1 MRMIKILLID
11 DEVMIRTGIRTS
23 IDWMSYGMEIA
34 GEASNGQEGLEKAI
48 ELEPDIILIDVRMP
62 VMNGLEFTKIIR
74 ERMPE
79 VKIVI
84 ISGYDDFKYAREA
97 LHLGV
102 SEYLLKPVGAEEL
115 ISILQKQCQEIVE
128 ERDELNRERALKN
141 VFEENLVYMQS
152 RFMNSIFKREY
163 QEEADIAEKSKKLK
177 IAFPQSAY
185 QVIVIDIDDFYLITE
200 SLSDKERDDL
210 KHMVKNI
217 AEEVLKPLTN
227 STVYFSEFDYLI
239 GVIDL
244 KNGMQ
249 SSVNGLYQEIRN
261 CVKNYQR
268 LTVTIG
274 ISNKYEGASK
284 IPDAYNEAVLALRSK
299 VVKGK
304 DRIIDINQVDKADKA
319 APVIYPSSEEKEILG
334 HLKTMDTDNLNK
346 VIGKICAGLS
356 ASKVDDVQI
365 KDICLRLI
373 IISAS
378 YLDEIGVD
386 YRNRNGKEFDPYL
399 EIQKYETLEDIE
411 AWLKKVFGNFIRI
424 MQDSKNEK
432 FLGIVKVAIQYIN
445 ENYQEDIDVLKMAA
459 ITYVTPNYFSRVF
472 KKETGRNFTEWL
484 NMARIDKAKLLLREP
499 KWRVYELA
507 EKVGYK
513 DYKSFIFNF
522 KKYAGC
528 TPKEYHESNM
538 T

>member
-1 MRMIKILLID
+1 MIKILLID

-23 IDWMSYGMEIA
+23 IDWESYGMEIA

-62 VMNGLEFTKIIR
+62 VMDGLEFTKIIR
-74 ERMPE
+74 QRIPE

-97 LHLGV
+97 MHLGV

-115 ISILQKQCQEIVE
+115 ISIMQKQCRQIME
-128 ERDELNRERALKN
+128 EREELNREMALKN
-141 VFEENLVYMQS
+141 VFEENLFYMQS

-163 QEEADIAEKSKKLK
+163 KVESYITEQSIKLQVG
-177 IAFPQSAY
+177 FPQNAY

-200 SLSDKERDDL
+200 SLSDKEKDDL

-239 GVIDL
+239 SVIDL
-244 KNGMQ
+244 KNVKG
-249 SSVNGLYQEIRN
+249 SSINQLYQEIRN
-261 CVKNYQR
+261 CVKKYQR

-274 ISNKYEGASK
+274 ISNKYEGVSK

-299 VVKGK
+299 VFKGK
-304 DRIIDINQVDKADKA
+304 DRIIDINQADKADKA
-319 APVIYPSSEEKEILG
+319 SPVIYPSSEEKEILG

-346 VIGKICAGLS
+346 VIEKICADLS
-356 ASKVDDVQI
+356 ASEAEDVKV
-365 KDICLRLI
+365 KDICMRLI
-373 IISAS
+373 IVSAS

-386 YRNRNGKEFDPYL
+386 YRDHNGKEFDPYL

-411 AWLKKVFGNFIRI
+411 AWLKKVFSNFIDV
-424 MQDSKNEK
+424 MQDNKNEK
-432 FLGIVKVAIQYIN
+432 FKGIVKVAIQYIN
-445 ENYQEDIDVLKMAA
+445 QNYHEDIDVLKMAA
-459 ITYVTPNYFSRVF
+459 VTYVTPNYFSRVF
-472 KKETGRNFTEWL
+472 KKETGKSFTEWL
-484 NMARIDKAKLLLREP
+484 NIVRIDKAKLFLKDP

-528 TPKEYHESNM
+528 TPKEYM
-538 T
+538 KAI